1 MKELNFQNLYKVTVF
16 LLFAFLLGYLLIVG
30 QTVIVPLMIS
40 MFIAFLLI
48 PMANFLER
56 HKFPRTLA
64 AIVSVIAAI
73 LFVAGLFIFFGA
85 QIKSF
90 AEDFGQVSGRV
101 DELKAQMP
109 DRLRAM
115 LSDYSIDGILEMV
128 KENFGK
134 IFSGVSGFLGSFTFV
149 FIVPVYIALIMIYR
163 DLLRNFLIMVFKNKT
178 SAPKPESKSG
188 KVPLSDIER
197 LIPKIRSIVQK
208 YIVGMFYV
216 MCILFVLYSTALISL
231 GLGHA
236 ILFAA
241 LAAALNIIPYVGPFL
256 GAGLP
261 IMFALLTKDSLFY
274 PIAVLGA
281 FVVIQSVEGNLLT
294 PKIVGNNVSLNPLIT
309 LITLFVGA
317 SIWGVVGM
325 ILFIPMVAILKE
337 IFKSIDGLEPYAY
350 VLGTGQKES
359 KEPGWISKTWSKLV
373 KKIKK

>member
-1 MKELNFQNLYKVTVF
+1 
-16 LLFAFLLGYLLIVG
+16 
-30 QTVIVPLMIS
+30 
-40 MFIAFLLI
+40 
-48 PMANFLER
+48 
-56 HKFPRTLA
+56 
-64 AIVSVIAAI
+64 
-73 LFVAGLFIFFGA
+73 
-85 QIKSF
+85 
-90 AEDFGQVSGRV
+90 
-101 DELKAQMP
+101 MP
-109 DRLRAM
+109 DQLRAIS
-115 LSDYSIDGILEMV
+115 SDYSMDGILQMV

-163 DLLRNFLIMVFKNKT
+163 DLLRNFLIMVFKNKS
-178 SAPKPESKSG
+178 SAPKPETQSG

-216 MCILFVLYSTALISL
+216 MCILFVLYSTALMSL
-231 GLGHA
+231 GIGHA

-241 LAAALNIIPYVGPFL
+241 LAASLNIIPYVGPFL

-261 IMFALLTKDSLFY
+261 IVFALLTKDSLFY

-281 FVVIQSVEGNLLT
+281 FIVIQSVEGNLLT

-337 IFKSIDGLEPYAY
+337 IFKSIDGLEAYAY
-350 VLGTGQKES
+350 VLGTGQNER
-359 KEPGWISKTWSKLV
+359 KEPGWLSKTWSKLV
-373 KKIKK
+373 KKIKN